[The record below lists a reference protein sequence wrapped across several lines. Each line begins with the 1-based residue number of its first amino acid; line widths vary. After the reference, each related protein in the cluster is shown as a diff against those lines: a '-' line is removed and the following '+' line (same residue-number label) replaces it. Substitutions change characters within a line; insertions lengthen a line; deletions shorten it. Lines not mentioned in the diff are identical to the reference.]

1 MAGKGR
7 VENLK
12 FMPPLGDE
20 PMAKNPLCVRVRKDV
35 DAAIRALPDKAAW
48 MREKLTEAAIADGL
62 IPPQSDEP

>member
-20 PMAKNPLCVRVRKDV
+20 AMAEKPLSVRVRKDV
-35 DAAIRALPDKAAW
+35 DAAIRKLDNKAEW
-48 MREKLTEAAIADGL
+48 MRRKLTEAAIADGL
-62 IPPQSDEP
+62 IEASE